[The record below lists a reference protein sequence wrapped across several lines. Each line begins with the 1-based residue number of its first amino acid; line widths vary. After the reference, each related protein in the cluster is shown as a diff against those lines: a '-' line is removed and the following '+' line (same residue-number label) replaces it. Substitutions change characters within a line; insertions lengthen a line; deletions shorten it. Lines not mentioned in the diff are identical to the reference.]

1 MPPASPSPA
10 PAPRRPKILPSL
22 ARLLPFVRP
31 VLPRFVAGIATAL
44 VAAVVALLI
53 PVALRWLVDGPLT
66 SGDQALIWIGGAAI
80 LLLGLTEAVFV
91 YLRRLF
97 VTLPSTAVEATMRR
111 TLYAKLQR
119 LPIAFHDKWQSG
131 QLLSR
136 AVGDLGM
143 LRRFFAFGAVI
154 FVTNLLTLLI
164 GLGILVA
171 WSPLLGALFIIT
183 SIPIML
189 ISYRFEQSYHQ
200 VARRAQDQQGDL
212 ATAVEQSVHGIRV
225 LKAFGRGQTALAGF
239 ERQAEAL
246 RSTELTKAR
255 SEASLWMW
263 LTIIPFVSYA
273 VCLVVGIWQVA
284 EGHLTVGELVGFLS
298 TAVVLNWPIESLG
311 FLFAFA
317 IDAANASVRLFEVL
331 DAEETI
337 GDPERPTTLTHPKGR
352 LVFDDVHFR
361 YQDAPAGERDLVD
374 GATLAIEPGETMALV
389 GITGSGK
396 TTLTALP
403 GRLYDVTGGRVTLD
417 GVDVRDLTLE
427 ELRTHVA
434 MAFED
439 ATLFSASVRDNVL
452 MGARERSDAVLEQA
466 LEVAQAGFVH
476 DLPDG
481 LDTTI
486 GEEGLSLSGGQRQR
500 LALARAVAADPAV
513 LVLDDPLSALDV
525 ETEALVEDALR
536 HVLAST
542 TALIVAHRP
551 STVQLADRVALMR
564 DGRID
569 DVGTHSELLARNDH
583 YVHVIASLE
592 QSARDRQDLERV
604 ATGAFGAVD
613 ASGPDAHARDEREGE
628 R

>member
-1 MPPASPSPA
+1 MPPASSA
-10 PAPRRPKILPSL
+10 PQPHQRPKIIPALS
-22 ARLLPFVRP
+22 RVMPFIRP
-31 VLPRFVAGIATAL
+31 VIGRFIAGIATAL

-66 SGDQALIWIGGAAI
+66 SGDQALIWIGGIAI
-80 LLLGLTEAVFV
+80 LLLGLTEALFVF
-91 YLRRLF
+91 LRRLF
-97 VTLPSTAVEATMRR
+97 VTLPSTAVEATMRQ

-119 LPIAFHDKWQSG
+119 LPIAFHDRWQSG

-143 LRRFFAFGAVI
+143 MRRFFAFGAVI
-154 FVTNLLTLLI
+154 FITNLLTLVI
-164 GLGILVA
+164 GLGILLA
-171 WSPLLGALFIIT
+171 WSPLLGALFIVT
-183 SIPIML
+183 SIPIVV
-189 ISYRFEQSYHQ
+189 IAFRFEQSYHQ

-225 LKAFGRGQTALAGF
+225 LKAFGRGRTALEGF

-255 SEASLWMW
+255 SEAMLWMW

-273 VCLVVGIWQVA
+273 VCLVVGIWLVA
-284 EGHLTVGELVGFLS
+284 EGQLTVGELVGFLS

-331 DAEETI
+331 DAEEDI
-337 GDPERPTTLTHPKGR
+337 VDPEEPRTIAVPRGR

-361 YQDAPAGERDLVD
+361 YQDAASGERDLVD

-389 GITGSGK
+389 GVTGSGK

-403 GRLYDVTGGRVTLD
+403 GRLYDVTDGRVTLD

-452 MGARERSDAVLEQA
+452 MGARERTDEVVAEA
-466 LEVAQAGFVH
+466 LQVAQASFVH
-476 DLPDG
+476 DLPEG

-500 LALARAVAADPAV
+500 LALARAVAAKPAV

-592 QSARDRQDLERV
+592 EAQRDRQDLEQV
-604 ATGAFGAVD
+604 ATGAFQQVD
-613 ASGPDAHARDEREGE
+613 ASVGAAPREE
-628 R
+628 DR

>member
-1 MPPASPSPA
+1 MPPASPSATPQA
-10 PAPRRPKILPSL
+10 QQRPKILPSL
-22 ARLLPFVRP
+22 RRLMPFVRP
-31 VLPRFVAGIATAL
+31 VLPRFIAGIATAL

-66 SGDQALIWIGGAAI
+66 SGDQALIWIGGVAI

-91 YLRRLF
+91 FLRRLF
-97 VTLPSTAVEATMRR
+97 VTLPSTAIEATMRQ

-119 LPIAFHDKWQSG
+119 LPIAFHDRWQSG

-154 FVTNLLTLLI
+154 FITNLLTLLI
-164 GLGILVA
+164 GLGILLT
-171 WSPLLGALFIIT
+171 WSPLLGALFIVT
-183 SIPIML
+183 SIPIVV
-189 ISYRFEQSYHQ
+189 IAFRFEQTYSQ

-225 LKAFGRGQTALAGF
+225 LKAFGRGPTALEGF
-239 ERQAEAL
+239 ERQAESL

-255 SEASLWMW
+255 SEAMLWMW

-273 VCLVVGIWQVA
+273 VCLVVGIWQVS
-284 EGHLTVGELVGFLS
+284 EGLLTVGELVGFLS

-311 FLFAFA
+311 FLYAFA
-317 IDAANASVRLFEVL
+317 IDATNASVRLFEVL
-331 DAEETI
+331 DAEEDI
-337 GDPERPTTLTHPKGR
+337 VDPEEPRSIERPRGR
-352 LVFDDVHFR
+352 LVFEDVHFR
-361 YQDAPAGERDLVD
+361 YQDAAAEERDLVD

-389 GITGSGK
+389 GVTGSGK

-403 GRLYDVTGGRVTLD
+403 GRLYDVTDGRVTLD

-452 MGARERSDAVLEQA
+452 MGAPERSDALVEEA
-466 LEVAQAGFVH
+466 LQVAQASFAH
-476 DLPDG
+476 ELPEG

-500 LALARAVAADPAV
+500 LALARAVAAKPAV

-536 HVLAST
+536 HVLGST

-592 QSARDRQDLERV
+592 EAQRDRQDLEQV
-604 ATGAFGAVD
+604 ATGAFQQID
-613 ASGPDAHARDEREGE
+613 AGIAGSGQDREEER
-628 R
+628 

>member
-1 MPPASPSPA
+1 MPPASSA
-10 PAPRRPKILPSL
+10 PQAHQRPKIIPALS
-22 ARLLPFVRP
+22 RVMPFLRP
-31 VLPRFVAGIATAL
+31 VIGRFIAGIATAL

-66 SGDQALIWIGGAAI
+66 SGDQALIWIGGVAI

-91 YLRRLF
+91 FLRRLF
-97 VTLPSTAVEATMRR
+97 VTLPSTAVEATMRQ

-119 LPIAFHDKWQSG
+119 LPIAFHDRWQSG

-143 LRRFFAFGAVI
+143 MRRFFAFGAVI
-154 FVTNLLTLLI
+154 FITNLLTLVI
-164 GLGILVA
+164 GLGILLA
-171 WSPLLGALFIIT
+171 WSPLLGALFIVT
-183 SIPIML
+183 SIPIVV
-189 ISYRFEQSYHQ
+189 IAFRFEQSYHQ

-225 LKAFGRGQTALAGF
+225 LKAFGRGRTALEGF

-255 SEASLWMW
+255 SEAMLWMW

-273 VCLVVGIWQVA
+273 VCLVVGIWLVA
-284 EGHLTVGELVGFLS
+284 EGQLTVGGLVGFLS

-331 DAEETI
+331 DAEEDI
-337 GDPERPTTLTHPKGR
+337 VDPEEPRTIAAPRGR

-361 YQDAPAGERDLVD
+361 YQDAASGERDLVD

-389 GITGSGK
+389 GVTGSGK

-403 GRLYDVTGGRVTLD
+403 GRLYDVTDGRVTLD
-417 GVDVRDLTLE
+417 GVDVRDLSLE

-452 MGARERSDAVLEQA
+452 MGARERTDEVVAEA
-466 LEVAQAGFVH
+466 LQVAQASFVH
-476 DLPDG
+476 DLPEG

-500 LALARAVAADPAV
+500 LALARAVAAKPAV

-525 ETEALVEDALR
+525 ETEALGEDALR

-564 DGRID
+564 DGSID
-569 DVGTHSELLARNDH
+569 DDGTHSELLARNDH

-592 QSARDRQDLERV
+592 EAQRDRQDLEQV
-604 ATGAFGAVD
+604 ATGAFQQVD
-613 ASGPDAHARDEREGE
+613 ASVDAARREE
-628 R
+628 DR

>member
-1 MPPASPSPA
+1 MPPASSA
-10 PAPRRPKILPSL
+10 PQAHQRPKIIPALS
-22 ARLLPFVRP
+22 RVMPFLRP
-31 VLPRFVAGIATAL
+31 VIGRFIAGIATAL

-66 SGDQALIWIGGAAI
+66 SGDQALIWIGGVAI

-91 YLRRLF
+91 FLRRLF
-97 VTLPSTAVEATMRR
+97 VTLPSTAVEATMRQ

-119 LPIAFHDKWQSG
+119 LPIAFHDRWQSG

-143 LRRFFAFGAVI
+143 MRRFFAFGAVI
-154 FVTNLLTLLI
+154 FITNLLTLVI
-164 GLGILVA
+164 GLGILLA
-171 WSPLLGALFIIT
+171 WSPLLGALFIVT
-183 SIPIML
+183 SIPIVV
-189 ISYRFEQSYHQ
+189 IAFRFEQSYHQ

-225 LKAFGRGQTALAGF
+225 LKAFGRGRTALEGF

-255 SEASLWMW
+255 SEAMLWMW

-273 VCLVVGIWQVA
+273 VCLVVGIWLVA
-284 EGHLTVGELVGFLS
+284 EGQLTVGGLVGFLS

-331 DAEETI
+331 DAEEDI
-337 GDPERPTTLTHPKGR
+337 VDPEEPRTIAAPRGR

-361 YQDAPAGERDLVD
+361 YQDAASGERDLVD

-389 GITGSGK
+389 GVTGSGK

-403 GRLYDVTGGRVTLD
+403 GRLYDVTDGRVTLD
-417 GVDVRDLTLE
+417 GVDVRDLSLE

-452 MGARERSDAVLEQA
+452 MGARERTDEVVAEA
-466 LEVAQAGFVH
+466 LQVAQASFVH
-476 DLPDG
+476 DLPEG

-500 LALARAVAADPAV
+500 LALARAVAAKPAV

-592 QSARDRQDLERV
+592 EAQRDRQDLEQV
-604 ATGAFGAVD
+604 ATGAFQQVD
-613 ASGPDAHARDEREGE
+613 ASVDAARREE
-628 R
+628 DR

>member
-1 MPPASPSPA
+1 MPPASSA
-10 PAPRRPKILPSL
+10 PQPHQRPKIIPALS
-22 ARLLPFVRP
+22 RVMPFLRP
-31 VLPRFVAGIATAL
+31 VIGRFIAGIATAL

-66 SGDQALIWIGGAAI
+66 SGDQALIWIGGIAI

-91 YLRRLF
+91 FLRRLF
-97 VTLPSTAVEATMRR
+97 VTLPSTAVEATMRQ

-119 LPIAFHDKWQSG
+119 LPIAFHDRWQSG

-143 LRRFFAFGAVI
+143 MRRFFAFGAVI
-154 FVTNLLTLLI
+154 FITNLLTLVI
-164 GLGILVA
+164 GLGILLA
-171 WSPLLGALFIIT
+171 WSPLLGALFIVT
-183 SIPIML
+183 SIPIVV
-189 ISYRFEQSYHQ
+189 IAFRFEQSYHQ

-225 LKAFGRGQTALAGF
+225 LKAFGRGRTALEGF

-255 SEASLWMW
+255 SEAMLWMW

-273 VCLVVGIWQVA
+273 VCLVVGIWLVA
-284 EGHLTVGELVGFLS
+284 EGQLTVGELVGFLS

-331 DAEETI
+331 DAEEDI
-337 GDPERPTTLTHPKGR
+337 VDPEEPRTIAAPRGR

-361 YQDAPAGERDLVD
+361 YQDAASGERDLVD

-389 GITGSGK
+389 GVTGSGK

-403 GRLYDVTGGRVTLD
+403 GRLYDVTDGRVTLD
-417 GVDVRDLTLE
+417 GVDVRDLSLE

-452 MGARERSDAVLEQA
+452 MGARERTDEVVAEA
-466 LEVAQAGFVH
+466 LQVAQASFVH
-476 DLPDG
+476 DLPEG

-500 LALARAVAADPAV
+500 LALARAVAAKPAV

-569 DVGTHSELLARNDH
+569 DVGTHSELLARNEH

-592 QSARDRQDLERV
+592 EAQRDRQDLEQV
-604 ATGAFGAVD
+604 ATGAFQQVD
-613 ASGPDAHARDEREGE
+613 ASVDAARREE
-628 R
+628 DR